1 MSTAEALREDPEAPR
16 RPGPSSPVLPAAWL
30 LRSTAVTAS
39 LAGMLALI
47 LAPGVRGNASE
58 SIVVWTDGISSAFA
72 FFLLLLL
79 VALAVWGAIELLRS
93 RGVGQIAR
101 ATMLGAGAVVVAMS
115 SPGLRDR
122 VPPLYAGLIAVAAAI
137 VTLAGAL
144 ASAGAPHTRA
154 VAAVLAVLGFAALS
168 RLGAWGLALYAGDV
182 ASVRLFSM
190 SRGLATAGVLFEAA
204 AQLLAVIWLST
215 RGRGGGIGQLG
226 AFVGLGGALIVT
238 LGAARGMHSD
248 ASFWQ
253 AVVHTALADAPGLP
267 PPYRLDALA
276 TLLLPASLLLALAMA
291 VHPRQV
297 VGVLVTMA
305 LALVSRGAFDAPL
318 RALCAVVAAYWVV
331 LARADEQGMWQ
342 ALLRER
348 AVRLEDEGGPAR
360 PEGPRSIPRPV
371 SEPARAEAAR
381 TETSVEAGGTE
392 AIVAEP
398 TGTEKVIAGTS
409 GTEAASTEA
418 IGTEAA
424 SPPEPAVPKEEGP
437 ESAAGGD
444 PP

>member
-1 MSTAEALREDPEAPR
+1 
-16 RPGPSSPVLPAAWL
+16 
-30 LRSTAVTAS
+30 
-39 LAGMLALI
+39 
-47 LAPGVRGNASE
+47 
-58 SIVVWTDGISSAFA
+58 
-72 FFLLLLL
+72 
-79 VALAVWGAIELLRS
+79 
-93 RGVGQIAR
+93 
-101 ATMLGAGAVVVAMS
+101 
-115 SPGLRDR
+115 
-122 VPPLYAGLIAVAAAI
+122 
-137 VTLAGAL
+137 
-144 ASAGAPHTRA
+144 
-154 VAAVLAVLGFAALS
+154 
-168 RLGAWGLALYAGDV
+168 
-182 ASVRLFSM
+182 
-190 SRGLATAGVLFEAA
+190 
-204 AQLLAVIWLST
+204 VIWLST

-226 AFVGLGGALIVT
+226 AFLALGGALIVT

-248 ASFWQ
+248 ASLWQ

-342 ALLRER
+342 TLLRER
-348 AVRLEDEGGPAR
+348 AVRLEEEGGPVR

-371 SEPARAEAAR
+371 SEPAHAEASGVEKAS
-381 TETSVEAGGTE
+381 TEATGTE
-392 AIVAEP
+392 AIVA
-398 TGTEKVIAGTS
+398 GKARA
-409 GTEAASTEA
+409 EAASTEA
-418 IGTEAA
+418 IAAEAA
-424 SPPEPAVPKEEGP
+424 PPPEAAVPKDEGP

>member
-1 MSTAEALREDPEAPR
+1 MSTAEALREDGHLESEPPR
-16 RPGPSSPVLPAAWL
+16 RPVPSSPVMPAAWL
-30 LRSTAVTAS
+30 LRSTAITAS
-39 LAGMLALI
+39 LAGILALI

-58 SIVVWTDGISSAFA
+58 AVVVWTDGISSAFA

-79 VALAVWGAIELLRS
+79 VALSVWGAIELLRS
-93 RGVGQIAR
+93 HAVGQVAR
-101 ATMLGAGAVVVAMS
+101 ATMLSAGAVVVAMS

-122 VPPLYAGLIAVAAAI
+122 VPPLYAGLIAVAAAV

-204 AQLLAVIWLST
+204 AQLLAVVWLST
-215 RGRGGGIGQLG
+215 RGRGGAIGQLG
-226 AFVGLGGALIVT
+226 AFVGLGGALVVT
-238 LGAARGMHSD
+238 LGAARGVHSD

-276 TLLLPASLLLALAMA
+276 TLLLPASLFLALVMA

-331 LARADEQGMWQ
+331 LARSDEQAMWRT
-342 ALLRER
+342 LLRER
-348 AVRLEDEGGPAR
+348 EVQLEDQGPALPPGRRSITR
-360 PEGPRSIPRPV
+360 PISSPAAVAAPEAPEEVSPKDPPAKGAEAPEEVASKGPPPKDPEATEGAGDKAEGPTSAPPI
-371 SEPARAEAAR
+371 AE
-381 TETSVEAGGTE
+381 G
-392 AIVAEP
+392 
-398 TGTEKVIAGTS
+398 K
-409 GTEAASTEA
+409 
-418 IGTEAA
+418 
-424 SPPEPAVPKEEGP
+424 GP
-437 ESAAGGD
+437 S
-444 PP
+444 